1 MCIRDYK
8 NVNAYDGE
16 PKPGLYSL
24 FFFSWELDE
33 MMKID
38 ATLASVH

>member
-1 MCIRDYK
+1 MTVNLNQDYIRC
-8 NVNAYDGE
+8 
-16 PKPGLYSL
+16 